1 MVQEVTVTLRR
12 NILALSKAA
21 NSVVGELSSMTLIA
35 RDKEAETW
43 DKIREIVRE
52 L

>member
-21 NSVVGELSSMTLIA
+21 NCVGELSSMTLTS